1 MSTADDYD
9 YDDYSEYVDCWQCGG
24 EGGWNSCMEDTC
36 CALGG
41 EEGCNDPL
49 CWRRCDICKG
59 EGGWDREEPSTTQAT
74 PVSDKAQ
81 HEGEG

>member
-1 MSTADDYD
+1 MSELHDYDNDDYGD
-9 YDDYSEYVDCWQCGG
+9 WRTCWQCSG

-59 EGGWDREEPSTTQAT
+59 HGGWEPSPPAEQANT
-74 PVSDKAQ
+74 SATA
-81 HEGEG
+81 ERE